1 MDGIKIRDL
10 VVTYENEGNIL
21 NAINNINLD
30 INTDEITVILG
41 KSGCGKTTL
50 LRMIKG
56 IEKPT
61 FGSIEI
67 NDLNIAYI
75 FQEPRLM
82 PWLNVFDNVT
92 FGLEKKDIKNDVID
106 DLISLV
112 GLDDFKTY
120 FPHQLSGGMQSRV
133 SLIRAL
139 AVNSNYILMD
149 EPFAAL
155 DYFTRETL
163 QNELL
168 KIYEKSK
175 VGIMFVT
182 HNIDEALKLG
192 HKIIV
197 MSDGVIKETF
207 DISDLNR
214 DLLSDKFIQLKRKII
229 ERIRD

>member
-10 VVTYENEGNIL
+10 IVTYENEGNIL

-61 FGSIEI
+61 FGSIET

-207 DISDLNR
+207 DIRDLNR

>member
-61 FGSIEI
+61 FGSIET
-67 NDLNIAYI
+67 NSLNIAYI

-92 FGLEKKDIKNDVID
+92 FGLEKKDIKKDVID

-112 GLDDFKTY
+112 GLEEFKTY

>member
-10 VVTYENEGNIL
+10 IVTYENEGNIL

-207 DISDLNR
+207 DIRDLNR

>member
-1 MDGIKIRDL
+1 M
-10 VVTYENEGNIL
+10 
-21 NAINNINLD
+21 
-30 INTDEITVILG
+30 
-41 KSGCGKTTL
+41 
-50 LRMIKG
+50 
-56 IEKPT
+56 
-61 FGSIEI
+61 
-67 NDLNIAYI
+67 
-75 FQEPRLM
+75 
-82 PWLNVFDNVT
+82 
-92 FGLEKKDIKNDVID
+92 
-106 DLISLV
+106 
-112 GLDDFKTY
+112 
-120 FPHQLSGGMQSRV
+120 
-133 SLIRAL
+133 IRAL

>member
-1 MDGIKIRDL
+1 MDGIKIKDL
-10 VVTYENEGNIL
+10 VVNYDNKLTV
-21 NAINNINLD
+21 INNISLN
-30 INTDEITVILG
+30 IRSDEITIVLG

-61 FGSIEI
+61 SGNIET
-67 NDLNIAYI
+67 NGLNISYL

-82 PWLNVFDNVT
+82 PWLNVMDNVT
-92 FGLEKKDIKNDVID
+92 FGLDKKDIDKNKINE
-106 DLISLV
+106 LLSLV
-112 GLDDFKTY
+112 NIEKFKDY
-120 FPHQLSGGMQSRV
+120 YPYQLSGGMQSRV

-139 AVNSNYILMD
+139 AVNSDYILMD

-155 DYFTRETL
+155 DYFTRESL

-168 KIYEKSK
+168 KIYENTK

-192 HKIIV
+192 NRILI
-197 MSDGVIKETF
+197 MSNGVFKDSYEIYDK
-207 DISDLNR
+207 NR
-214 DLLSDKFIQLKRKII
+214 DLLSDKFIDLKRKII
-229 ERIRD
+229 ESIKD

>member
-61 FGSIEI
+61 FGSIET

-92 FGLEKKDIKNDVID
+92 FGLEKKDIKKDVID

>member
-61 FGSIEI
+61 FGSIET
-67 NDLNIAYI
+67 NGLNIAYI

-92 FGLEKKDIKNDVID
+92 FGLEKKDIKKDVID

>member
-1 MDGIKIRDL
+1 MDGIKIKDL
-10 VVTYENEGNIL
+10 VVNYDNKLTV
-21 NAINNINLD
+21 INNISLN
-30 INTDEITVILG
+30 IRSDEITIVLG

-61 FGSIEI
+61 SGNIET
-67 NDLNIAYI
+67 NGLNISYL

-82 PWLNVFDNVT
+82 PWLNVMDNVT
-92 FGLEKKDIKNDVID
+92 FGLDKKDIDKNKINE
-106 DLISLV
+106 LLSLV
-112 GLDDFKTY
+112 NIEKFKDY
-120 FPHQLSGGMQSRV
+120 YPYQLSGGMQSRV

-139 AVNSNYILMD
+139 AVNSDYILMD

-155 DYFTRETL
+155 DYFTRESL

-168 KIYEKSK
+168 KIYENTK

-192 HKIIV
+192 NRILI
-197 MSDGVIKETF
+197 MSNGVFKDSYEIYDK
-207 DISDLNR
+207 NR
-214 DLLSDKFIQLKRKII
+214 DLLSDKFIDLKRKII
-229 ERIRD
+229 ESIKE

>member
-10 VVTYENEGNIL
+10 IVTYENEGNIL

-92 FGLEKKDIKNDVID
+92 FGLEKKDIKKDVID

>member
-61 FGSIEI
+61 FGSIET
-67 NDLNIAYI
+67 NSLNIAYI

-92 FGLEKKDIKNDVID
+92 FGLEKKDIKKDVID

>member
-92 FGLEKKDIKNDVID
+92 FGLEKKDIKKDVID

>member
-1 MDGIKIRDL
+1 MDGIKIKDL
-10 VVTYENEGNIL
+10 VVNYDNKLTV
-21 NAINNINLD
+21 INNISLN
-30 INTDEITVILG
+30 IRSDEITIVLG

-61 FGSIEI
+61 SGNIET
-67 NDLNIAYI
+67 NGLNISYL

-82 PWLNVFDNVT
+82 PWLNVMDNVT
-92 FGLEKKDIKNDVID
+92 FGLYKKDIDKNKINE
-106 DLISLV
+106 LLSLV
-112 GLDDFKTY
+112 NIEKFKDY
-120 FPHQLSGGMQSRV
+120 YPYQLSGGMQSRV

-139 AVNSNYILMD
+139 AVNSDYILMD

-155 DYFTRETL
+155 DYFTRESL

-168 KIYEKSK
+168 KIYENTK

-192 HKIIV
+192 NRILI
-197 MSDGVIKETF
+197 MSNGVFKDSYEIYDK
-207 DISDLNR
+207 NR
-214 DLLSDKFIQLKRKII
+214 DLLSDKFIDLKRKII
-229 ERIRD
+229 ESIKE

>member
-61 FGSIEI
+61 FGSIET

-92 FGLEKKDIKNDVID
+92 FGLEKKI
-106 DLISLV
+106 
-112 GLDDFKTY
+112 
-120 FPHQLSGGMQSRV
+120 
-133 SLIRAL
+133 
-139 AVNSNYILMD
+139 
-149 EPFAAL
+149 
-155 DYFTRETL
+155 
-163 QNELL
+163 
-168 KIYEKSK
+168 
-175 VGIMFVT
+175 
-182 HNIDEALKLG
+182 
-192 HKIIV
+192 
-197 MSDGVIKETF
+197 
-207 DISDLNR
+207 
-214 DLLSDKFIQLKRKII
+214 
-229 ERIRD
+229 

>member
-61 FGSIEI
+61 FGSIET

-207 DISDLNR
+207 DIRDLNR

>member
-1 MDGIKIRDL
+1 M
-10 VVTYENEGNIL
+10 
-21 NAINNINLD
+21 
-30 INTDEITVILG
+30 
-41 KSGCGKTTL
+41 
-50 LRMIKG
+50 
-56 IEKPT
+56 
-61 FGSIEI
+61 
-67 NDLNIAYI
+67 
-75 FQEPRLM
+75 
-82 PWLNVFDNVT
+82 
-92 FGLEKKDIKNDVID
+92 
-106 DLISLV
+106 ISLV

-207 DISDLNR
+207 DIRDLNR